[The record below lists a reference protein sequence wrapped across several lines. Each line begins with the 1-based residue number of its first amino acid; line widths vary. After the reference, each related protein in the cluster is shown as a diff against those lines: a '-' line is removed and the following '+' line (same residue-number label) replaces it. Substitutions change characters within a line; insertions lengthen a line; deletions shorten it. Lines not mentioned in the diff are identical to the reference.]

1 MTITDRNAIREGMTL
16 TANYK
21 GETHEVL
28 VLADEQGRL
37 AFEYRNQI
45 FKSPSSAGSAIMGG
59 IACNGWR
66 FWTRAN
72 EVGDRPAAEAPAADE
87 PKAKKTK
94 PSVAPEKRMLKV
106 IKRIP
111 NQIGVPDGSTK
122 FHCSACMKS
131 FVAEGK
137 SVPAA
142 CPEGHAAEQQDDT
155 FTVDGATDAA

>member
-66 FWTRAN
+66 FFSIAGEAPDKPVTTRAP
-72 EVGDRPAAEAPAADE
+72 R
-87 PKAKKTK
+87 AKKEPILPERRKRAITK
-94 PSVAPEKRMLKV
+94 V
-106 IKRIP
+106 P
-111 NQIGVPDGSTK
+111 NQRGTEEGQTRWWCSGCCASFYADGDVLPD
-122 FHCSACMKS
+122 
-131 FVAEGK
+131 
-137 SVPAA
+137 A
-142 CPEGHAAEQQDDT
+142 CPTGHPAYIDD
-155 FTVDGATDAA
+155 VEASG